1 VRIKPAKS
9 ESLLGLDI
17 GAGSVKLVALER
29 AGQGL
34 RLTHYGWEEMPAEAF
49 SDDGIRQSD
58 QVAAAI
64 RNAWQRS
71 GVRIKDCAVAVP
83 GSAVITRQL
92 TLPAGLSE
100 PEMESQVELEAAQQI
115 PYAIEEVSMD
125 FQVMG
130 AMGDSGDDV
139 DVLLVASRTE
149 NVDNLSAVVEESGL
163 RPALVDIETFGI
175 ANAYLRLFADEIRN
189 AGEEPVAVV
198 DIGAGKMV
206 LVVIDDGKLLYT
218 RDLAFA
224 ASQLIERIKSV
235 YGEDADI
242 DAILAG
248 TDVPSDYDERVVD
261 PFRSQV
267 VQQAGRA
274 LQFYASS
281 SNYRPVESI
290 LLTGGGSR
298 LPGLPEALAESQN
311 LVCRIAQPLQKLRTP
326 RRLQGEALERAAPS
340 LILAMGLALRGC

>member
-1 VRIKPAKS
+1 MRIKPAKS

-34 RLTHYGWEEMPAEAF
+34 RMTHFGWEEMPAEAF

-58 QVAAAI
+58 QVATAI
-64 RNAWQRS
+64 RGAWQRS
-71 GVRIKDCAVAVP
+71 GARIKDCAVAVP
-83 GSAVITRQL
+83 GSAVITRRL
-92 TLPAGLSE
+92 TLSAGLSE

-130 AMGDSGDDV
+130 PVGDSGDEV
-139 DVLLVASRTE
+139 DVLLAASRTE
-149 NVDNLSAVVEESGL
+149 NVDTLSAVVEEAGL

-175 ANAYLRLFADEIRN
+175 ANAYLRLFADGIRQ
-189 AGEEPVAVV
+189 AGEEPVAIL

-224 ASQLIERIKSV
+224 ASQLVDRIKSV
-235 YGEDADI
+235 YGDDVDV

-248 TDVPSDYDERVVD
+248 TDVPADYEERVAA

-281 SNYRPVESI
+281 SNYQPVEST
-290 LLTGGGSR
+290 LLTGGGAR

-311 LVCRIAQPLQKLRTP
+311 LVCRVAQPLQAVRTP
-326 RRLQGEALERAAPS
+326 RRLQGGVLERTAPS
-340 LILAMGLALRGC
+340 LVLAMGLALRGC

>member
-1 VRIKPAKS
+1 M
-9 ESLLGLDI
+9 
-17 GAGSVKLVALER
+17 
-29 AGQGL
+29 
-34 RLTHYGWEEMPAEAF
+34 THFAWEEMPPEAF

-58 QVAAAI
+58 QVANAI
-64 RNAWQRS
+64 RSAWQSS
-71 GVRIKDCAVAVP
+71 GTRHKDCAVAGP

-115 PYAIEEVSMD
+115 PYAIEEVSLD

-130 AMGDSGDDV
+130 TMGDSGNEV

-149 NVDNLSAVVEESGL
+149 NVDNLSAVVEEAGL
-163 RPALVDIETFGI
+163 QPALVDIETFGL
-175 ANAYLRLFADEIRN
+175 ANAYLRLFADETRE
-189 AGEEPVAVV
+189 AGKEPVAVL

-224 ASQLIERIKSV
+224 ASQLVERIRSV
-235 YGEDADI
+235 YGEEAEI

-248 TDVPSDYDERVVD
+248 VDVPDDYEERVAG
-261 PFRSQV
+261 PFREQF
-267 VQQAGRA
+267 VQQANRA

-281 SNYRPVESI
+281 SNYRPVESV

-311 LVCRIAQPLQKLRTP
+311 LVCHLADPLQKLRTP
-326 RRLQGEALERAAPS
+326 RRLQGNVLERTAPS
-340 LILAMGLALRGC
+340 LVLAIGLALRGC